1 MKIRIQNPV
10 LNSNNT
16 SGITAD
22 NSNILIGN
30 KYHIK
35 KNNKSTSNSKYLNS
49 SIFES
54 KTLDSNIIKNDL
66 YLTELDIKADNS
78 LFTEPNKNEHKMEE
92 LFDYK
97 PTLTGKILP
106 SIKKKPPTMI
116 YCCNEKY
123 EAKNLSN
130 LYSTYWVNPKKKKSL
145 IVNHK
150 IERTKVRDSSNE
162 YIEKTKEII
171 LARYNL
177 QIKKEAVERIE
188 NNVKNEINNLDQT
201 MNVMKKYKD
210 DLENNFINKYNEA
223 LKSLNNQ
230 IIEEK
235 IKKDLLSIELG
246 KIHKEVN
253 KLHNIITKVDE
264 MKKGIEKWIIFQIQ
278 MQKRK
283 IPFNLKET
291 LKKEYNWGLIFS
303 SPDELEDWFESMKI
317 KNIYLINKYNTKIRE
332 RDEIMKNY
340 LEIKKNSENDKWVD
354 NEVIEKKKIL
364 ELLKL
369 RNEKLEKDKKHAVEN
384 KISEL
389 KLNKKNHFLLTSQSQ
404 KNLFS
409 KVKYIYTHIKDLMS
423 NEVKNVIIDAELSRM
438 SNSDEKI
445 IKMIR
450 SIELVLNYLIS
461 KFVEY
466 RLDPKLFNIYKEIK
480 YKMDLEHKKDTAN
493 QVQIEEKRKIA
504 ILQERLERRNKRFIF
519 VPFRK
524 VENYPFTLYNKKKMN
539 ETEENI
545 QHILT
550 LQDFLY
556 DTK

>member
-16 SGITAD
+16 SGITTD

-524 VENYPFTLYNKKKMN
+524 VENYPFALFNKKILSD
-539 ETEENI
+539 TEESL
-545 QHILT
+545 QHPLT
-550 LQDFLY
+550 INDFLY

>member
-16 SGITAD
+16 SVITAD

-461 KFVEY
+461 KFKEY
-466 RLDPKLFNIYKEIK
+466 KMDPKLFSIYKENK
-480 YKMDLEHKKDTAN
+480 SKMDLEYKKDTTN
-493 QVQIEEKRKIA
+493 QAQIEEKRIIA

-545 QHILT
+545 QHTLT

>member
-1 MKIRIQNPV
+1 MKKRIQNPV

-97 PTLTGKILP
+97 ITDIGRILP

-116 YCCNEKY
+116 FCCKEKY
-123 EAKNLSN
+123 KTNNLSN

-235 IKKDLLSIELG
+235 IKNDLLSIELG

-340 LEIKKNSENDKWVD
+340 LEIKKNIEKDKWVD

-519 VPFRK
+519 VPFIK

-545 QHILT
+545 QHTLT

>member
-545 QHILT
+545 QHTLT

>member
-78 LFTEPNKNEHKMEE
+78 LFTELNKNEHKMEE

-97 PTLTGKILP
+97 ATLTGKILP

-283 IPFNLKET
+283 TPFNLKET

-545 QHILT
+545 QHTLT

>member
-480 YKMDLEHKKDTAN
+480 NKMDLEHKKDTAN

>member
-1 MKIRIQNPV
+1 MKNKVQKPI

-16 SGITAD
+16 SGITTD
-22 NSNILIGN
+22 NSNILFGN
-30 KYHIK
+30 KFHIT
-35 KNNKSTSNSKYLNS
+35 KNNKSTSTSKYLNS

-54 KTLDSNIIKNDL
+54 KTFDINPLKSDL
-66 YLTELDIKADNS
+66 YLTELDIKGNNS
-78 LFTEPNKNEHKMEE
+78 IIKDTNKNEHKMEE

-97 PTLTGKILP
+97 TTENGKILP

-123 EAKNLSN
+123 EANNLSN

-150 IERTKVRDSSNE
+150 FERTRVRDSSFD

-188 NNVKNEINNLDQT
+188 NNVKNEIKTLNQT
-201 MNVMKKYKD
+201 MKEMKRYKD

-235 IKKDLLSIELG
+235 IKNDLLSIELG
-246 KIHKEVN
+246 RINKEVN
-253 KLHNIITKVDE
+253 KLHNIIVKIDGI
-264 MKKGIEKWIIFQIQ
+264 KKGIEKWIIFQIQ
-278 MQKRK
+278 MHKRK
-283 IPFNLKET
+283 IPLNLKET
-291 LKKEYNWGLIFS
+291 LKNEYNWGLIFS
-303 SPDELEDWFESMKI
+303 TPDEFEDWFESMKI
-317 KNIYLINKYNTKIRE
+317 KNIYLLNKYNTKVKE
-332 RDEIMKNY
+332 KQEVMENY
-340 LEIKKNSENDKWVD
+340 LEIKKNIEKDKWVD
-354 NEVIEKKKIL
+354 NEVIEKEKIL
-364 ELLKL
+364 ELLKI
-369 RNEKLEKDKKHAVEN
+369 RNEKLEKDKKN
-384 KISEL
+384 NLKNTITEL
-389 KLNKKNHFLLTSQSQ
+389 KTSKKIPYLITSQSP

-409 KVKYIYTHIKDLMS
+409 TVKNIYSHIKELLG
-423 NEVKNVIIDAELSRM
+423 NEVNNVIIDAELSRM
-438 SNSDEKI
+438 TNNEEKTL
-445 IKMIR
+445 KMLT

-461 KFVEY
+461 KFNEY
-466 RLDPKLFNIYKEIK
+466 RMNPKLFSIYKEIK
-480 YKMDLEHKKDTAN
+480 YKMDLEHKKDTAT
-493 QVQIEEKRKIA
+493 QAQIEEKRKIA

-524 VENYPFTLYNKKKMN
+524 VENYPFALFNRKTVSDIEVNL
-539 ETEENI
+539 
-545 QHILT
+545 QHPLT
-550 LQDFLY
+550 LNDFLY

>member
-1 MKIRIQNPV
+1 
-10 LNSNNT
+10 
-16 SGITAD
+16 
-22 NSNILIGN
+22 
-30 KYHIK
+30 
-35 KNNKSTSNSKYLNS
+35 
-49 SIFES
+49 
-54 KTLDSNIIKNDL
+54 
-66 YLTELDIKADNS
+66 
-78 LFTEPNKNEHKMEE
+78 
-92 LFDYK
+92 
-97 PTLTGKILP
+97 
-106 SIKKKPPTMI
+106 
-116 YCCNEKY
+116 
-123 EAKNLSN
+123 
-130 LYSTYWVNPKKKKSL
+130 
-145 IVNHK
+145 
-150 IERTKVRDSSNE
+150 
-162 YIEKTKEII
+162 
-171 LARYNL
+171 
-177 QIKKEAVERIE
+177 
-188 NNVKNEINNLDQT
+188 
-201 MNVMKKYKD
+201 
-210 DLENNFINKYNEA
+210 
-223 LKSLNNQ
+223 
-230 IIEEK
+230 
-235 IKKDLLSIELG
+235 
-246 KIHKEVN
+246 
-253 KLHNIITKVDE
+253 
-264 MKKGIEKWIIFQIQ
+264 
-278 MQKRK
+278 
-283 IPFNLKET
+283 
-291 LKKEYNWGLIFS
+291 
-303 SPDELEDWFESMKI
+303 
-317 KNIYLINKYNTKIRE
+317 
-332 RDEIMKNY
+332 MKNY

-545 QHILT
+545 QHTLT

>member
-340 LEIKKNSENDKWVD
+340 LEIKINSENDKWVD

-545 QHILT
+545 QHTLT

>member
-340 LEIKKNSENDKWVD
+340 LEIKKNSENDKWVGG
-354 NEVIEKKKIL
+354 EVIEKKKIL

-545 QHILT
+545 QHTLT

>member
-1 MKIRIQNPV
+1 MKNKVQKPI

-16 SGITAD
+16 SGITTD
-22 NSNILIGN
+22 NSNILFGN
-30 KYHIK
+30 KFHIT
-35 KNNKSTSNSKYLNS
+35 KNNKSTSTSKYLNS

-54 KTLDSNIIKNDL
+54 KTFDINPLKSDL
-66 YLTELDIKADNS
+66 YLTELDIKGNNS
-78 LFTEPNKNEHKMEE
+78 IITDTNKNEHKMEE

-97 PTLTGKILP
+97 TTVNGKILP

-123 EAKNLSN
+123 EANNLSN
-130 LYSTYWVNPKKKKSL
+130 LYSTYWMNPKKKKSL

-150 IERTKVRDSSNE
+150 FERTKVRDSSFD

-188 NNVKNEINNLDQT
+188 NNVKNEIKTLNQT
-201 MNVMKKYKD
+201 MKEMKRYKD

-235 IKKDLLSIELG
+235 IKNDLLSIELG
-246 KIHKEVN
+246 RINKEVN
-253 KLHNIITKVDE
+253 KLHNIIVKIDGI
-264 MKKGIEKWIIFQIQ
+264 KKGIEKWIIFQIQ
-278 MQKRK
+278 MHKRK
-283 IPFNLKET
+283 IPLNLKET
-291 LKKEYNWGLIFS
+291 LKNEYNWGLIFS
-303 SPDELEDWFESMKI
+303 TPDEFEDWFESMKI
-317 KNIYLINKYNTKIRE
+317 KNIYLLNKYNTKVKE
-332 RDEIMKNY
+332 KQEVMENY
-340 LEIKKNSENDKWVD
+340 LEIKKNIEKDKWVD
-354 NEVIEKKKIL
+354 NEVIEKEKIL
-364 ELLKL
+364 ELLKI
-369 RNEKLEKDKKHAVEN
+369 RNEKLEKDKKN
-384 KISEL
+384 NLKNTITEL
-389 KLNKKNHFLLTSQSQ
+389 KTSKKIPYLITSQSP

-409 KVKYIYTHIKDLMS
+409 KVKYIYSRIKDLLG
-423 NEVKNVIIDAELSRM
+423 NEVNNIIIDAELSRM
-438 SNSDEKI
+438 TNNEEKI
-445 IKMIR
+445 VKMLT

-461 KFVEY
+461 KFNEY
-466 RLDPKLFNIYKEIK
+466 KMNPKLFSIYKEIK

-493 QVQIEEKRKIA
+493 QAQIEEKRKIA

-524 VENYPFTLYNKKKMN
+524 VENYPFALFNRKTVS
-539 ETEENI
+539 EIEENL
-545 QHILT
+545 QHPLT
-550 LQDFLY
+550 LNDFLY

>member
-130 LYSTYWVNPKKKKSL
+130 LYSTYWANPKKKKSL

-317 KNIYLINKYNTKIRE
+317 KNIYLINKYNNKVRE
-332 RDEIMKNY
+332 RDEVMENY
-340 LEIKKNSENDKWVD
+340 LEMKKYIENDKWVD

-493 QVQIEEKRKIA
+493 QAQIEEKRKIA

-545 QHILT
+545 QHTLT

>member
-97 PTLTGKILP
+97 ATLTGKILP

-524 VENYPFTLYNKKKMN
+524 VENYPFALFNKKTLSD
-539 ETEENI
+539 TEENL
-545 QHILT
+545 QSPLT
-550 LQDFLY
+550 INDFLY

>member
-524 VENYPFTLYNKKKMN
+524 VENYPFALFNKKILSD
-539 ETEENI
+539 TEENL
-545 QHILT
+545 QSPLT
-550 LQDFLY
+550 INDFLY

>member
-461 KFVEY
+461 KFKEY
-466 RLDPKLFNIYKEIK
+466 KMDPKLFSIYKENK
-480 YKMDLEHKKDTAN
+480 SKMDLEYKKDTTN
-493 QVQIEEKRKIA
+493 QAQIEEKRIIA

-545 QHILT
+545 QHTLT

>member
-283 IPFNLKET
+283 IPFNLKEI

-545 QHILT
+545 QHTLT

>member
-303 SPDELEDWFESMKI
+303 SPDELEYWFESMKI

-545 QHILT
+545 QHTLT

>member
-16 SGITAD
+16 SGITTD

-524 VENYPFTLYNKKKMN
+524 VENYPFTLYNKKK
-539 ETEENI
+539 
-545 QHILT
+545 
-550 LQDFLY
+550 
-556 DTK
+556 

>member
-493 QVQIEEKRKIA
+493 QAQIEEKRKIA

-545 QHILT
+545 QHTLT